1 MKSLF
6 CFLTV
11 ALVALTSV
19 ANGAVTNVVLV
30 HGAFTDGSGFV
41 KTLLPRVLQRPII
54 HDFRTDLINNLTS
67 FRRPKGGDM

>member
-30 HGAFTDGSGFV
+30 HGAFTDGSGFG
-41 KTLLPRVLQRPII
+41 KRFFHASFSGPSSTISG
-54 HDFRTDLINNLTS
+54 RT
-67 FRRPKGGDM
+67 